1 MPMYGEMRQFRICN
15 NCAARQSPDLR
26 SRRSI
31 STTSLGS
38 DPGRDRL
45 NSDGPQR
52 TGSTSPS
59 SSGLERTRSR
69 QRAGSRLSAVNNG
82 ENASSGTDDEWDSD
96 EDDSRSS
103 VAGSEASAP
112 RREGASGRP
121 DSRGAPSPQFLEVHH
136 GVHRRESVSKVPRS
150 GSPQITTSG
159 RAVERLS
166 LAEMEVLE
174 VELCGASVRLAQPLT
189 LGSLRRTN

>member
-1 MPMYGEMRQFRICN
+1 MYGEMRQFRICN

-82 ENASSGTDDEWDSD
+82 ENASSGTDAEWDSD